1 MRDHP
6 SGHGDGRKMQAQTTQ
21 NRFIPCG
28 RTARRVIKER
38 NLCVPASSFSP
49 LRTMPRIPTLKNL
62 EDLVTEYH
70 GNFSVRT
77 LS

>member
-1 MRDHP
+1 MENAELLHSIWENWEEGNNRCAPAP
-6 SGHGDGRKMQAQTTQ
+6 S
-21 NRFIPCG
+21 FC
-28 RTARRVIKER
+28 
-38 NLCVPASSFSP
+38 P

-70 GNFSVRT
+70 GNFSVRM